1 MTLNTYYSFILLIL
15 FTFTSFAQLEDVVS
29 VNVGGA
35 ADFTLQPYVPQVP
48 FSRTQTIYHTD
59 RTQFKGEITELRF
72 RLIFSQ
78 GTTTPSPNE
87 NIILRLGVTDKYEFT
102 GGEDFIGDEELT
114 TIAVS
119 TNFLL
124 ESFVPYWVLTLEE
137 SFYYDGTQNLVV
149 DVESISGVPSTDN
162 FFGFRG
168 EENFNNPPTRS
179 RVSITEMFDDTDDLE
194 TSIVF
199 QNSMAFIQFRGDLER
214 CIPVFSSS
222 ISTTDT
228 TANIQLL
235 ENSAVLNY
243 VYQVVEEGEEPSDED
258 YLSSESPQLFIE
270 NLAPSTNYVLYVRS
284 DCEEFQEL
292 DTHTYPFTTRSSL
305 IAPDFYS
312 DFEEISNTY
321 VLTNGAELSPIAS
334 NDSENGVL
342 MKGKPFPD
350 ANQWN
355 SSAQNIFHANQ
366 NFVQSI
372 VVDVDLTDENLSHPV
387 LSFDLRQTANSRLR
401 VLVLDYPNSNVS
413 PIQFPLDFVY
423 EYSSAFAGEFRKVV
437 FDLSP
442 YVGELKTIRIEHV
455 SRTEVNQSHV
465 DNLRIE
471 ESTCFENFVDTEIE
485 VTSNSISLTW
495 NEDIEN
501 ESESSWEYF
510 IVPHDAAPLDVYQ
523 ETSQNSFEISGLNIA
538 TAYNLYVRKLCT
550 DGISPWKKFFV
561 STDPLPLELPYQS
574 NFSSQVVE
582 GDYFS
587 ILHAPSSNYNFT
599 FSNNFVVL
607 TQRQSASKWN
617 GGTNPSEEQVWIDNK
632 DFITGLKFKV
642 DATSA
647 SSLLMNIGFR
657 SRYYYTPLTSW
668 FRILINGEQVG
679 PNYNPNTINS
689 DPITYLNISLSDYI
703 GEMIDVELQQLGWDT
718 DDNTRVHSLDISG
731 TLSTQNPIKTNQY
744 QLFPNPS
751 RDVVYI
757 SGITHQVDIQIFDI
771 SGKEVIN
778 TNQTNNKNGI
788 DTSNLSG
795 GIYFVRINDGENII
809 TRKLIKK

>member
-1 MTLNTYYSFILLIL
+1 MSRSTLYLFCIL
-15 FTFTSFAQLEDVVS
+15 FFMSFTSIAQLEDVVS

-48 FSRTQTIYHTD
+48 FSRTQTIYHSD

-87 NIILRLGVTDKYEFT
+87 NIILRLGVTDKYEFS
-102 GGEDFIGDEELT
+102 GGEAFIGDEELT
-114 TIAVS
+114 TITVS

-124 ESFVPYWVLTLEE
+124 ESFVSYWVLTLDEP
-137 SFYYDGTQNLVV
+137 FYYDGTQNLVV
-149 DVESISGVPSTDN
+149 DVENISGIPSTDA

-179 RVSITEMFDDTDDLE
+179 RVSITSMFSDTDELE

-222 ISTTDT
+222 ISTSDT
-228 TANIQLL
+228 TANVQLL
-235 ENSAVLNY
+235 ENAAVSNY
-243 VYQVVEEGEEPSDED
+243 RYQVVEEGEEPSDED

-270 NLAPSTNYVLYVRS
+270 NLAPSTKYVLYVRS
-284 DCEEFQEL
+284 DCDEFE
-292 DTHTYPFTTRSSL
+292 DSHANTYPFTTRSSL

-312 DFEEISNTY
+312 DFEEIADTY
-321 VLTNGAELSPIAS
+321 VLTNGAELSPTAS

-372 VVDVDLTDENLSHPV
+372 VVDVDLTDENLSHLV
-387 LSFDLRQTANSRLR
+387 LSFDLRQTANTRLR
-401 VLVLDYPNSNVS
+401 VLVLDYPNVNVT

-442 YVGELKTIRIEHV
+442 YIGELKTIRIEHV

-471 ESTCFENFVDTEIE
+471 ESTCFESFDEAEIE
-485 VTSNSISLTW
+485 VTSNSISITW
-495 NEDIEN
+495 GEDTEN

-510 IVPHDAAPLDVYQ
+510 IVPHDAPPLEIYQ
-523 ETSQNSFEISGLNIA
+523 QTQQNSLVIANLNIA
-538 TAYNLYVRKLCT
+538 SAYNIYVRKLCI
-550 DGISPWKKFFV
+550 DGISPWKKFFI

-587 ILHAPSSNYNFT
+587 ILHAPSSTYNFT

-647 SSLLMNIGFR
+647 TSLAMNLGFR
-657 SRYYYTPLTSW
+657 SRYYFTPLTSW

-679 PNYNPNTINS
+679 PSYNPNTINS
-689 DPITYLNISLSDYI
+689 DPITYLDIDLTEFS
-703 GEMIDVELQQLGWDT
+703 GQMITVELQQLGWDT
-718 DDNTRVHSLDISG
+718 DDNTRVHSLNITG
-731 TLSTQNPIKTNQY
+731 TLSIESPAELNQY

-751 RDVVYI
+751 RNVVYI
-757 SGITHQVDIQIFDI
+757 SGITHQVNVQLFDI
-771 SGKEVIN
+771 RGKEVMN
-778 TNQTNNKNGI
+778 VNRTNSQFGI
-788 DTSNLSG
+788 ETSMLSKG
-795 GIYFVRINDGENII
+795 VYLVKI
-809 TRKLIKK
+809 TDEGNVSTQKLIKE